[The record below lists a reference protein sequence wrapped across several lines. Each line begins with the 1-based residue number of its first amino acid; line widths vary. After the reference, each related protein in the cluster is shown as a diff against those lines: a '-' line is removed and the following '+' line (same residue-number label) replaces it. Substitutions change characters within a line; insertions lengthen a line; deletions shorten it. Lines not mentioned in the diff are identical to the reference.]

1 MSYSKGSEEI
11 LMKKAIF
18 VILML
23 MILLFGGCTDGT
35 GESVSATEK
44 PTVKATQNNAE
55 QTTNK
60 STTKPADTTEPVTE
74 KIKSL
79 PLAKNHQKDYIYL
92 RNTGIMGD
100 KLYYSS
106 DYLWE
111 YCSNNIT
118 CELSEEVKGY
128 VGKFFVLNDDIYFT
142 PSYSE
147 DTKSSVQLWK
157 IKADGTSA
165 TFVADD
171 LEVKMNCVYVGGYIL
186 YNCYSEYYQ
195 SNFGL
200 MAINVETG
208 EKTNYSG
215 VSNIQYTYNDIA
227 YFLDGN
233 HIKYFNPKT
242 GKIGIV
248 RNTGGSLV
256 CGDSHYLYYIS
267 SGNGGLFR
275 IDLNNT
281 NYSANEF
288 VKSGV
293 STFCTVINGKVYYY
307 PKNTQT
313 TSHIMVYDIEKAK
326 DLSPINIGMTRK
338 VYRLWS
344 ENGYLLFSVH
354 SGKED
359 LNMSDYIINPESKK
373 INKISNYTTDI
384 TVEQMTQPYY
394 D

>member
-1 MSYSKGSEEI
+1 
-11 LMKKAIF
+11 MKKAIF
-18 VILML
+18 I
-23 MILLFGGCTDGT
+23 ILLLIMMLLAGCSDGT
-35 GESVSATEK
+35 GGNVSATEK
-44 PTVKATQNNAE
+44 PTVQATQKNTEKTTGKNTTKAT
-55 QTTNK
+55 
-60 STTKPADTTEPVTE
+60 E
-74 KIKSL
+74 KTKSL
-79 PLAKNHQKDYIYL
+79 PLVKSHQKDYIYL
-92 RNTGIMGD
+92 RNTGIIGD

-111 YCSNNIT
+111 YYNNNIT

-128 VGKFFVLNDDIYFT
+128 VGKFFVLGDDIYFT

-147 DTKSSVQLWK
+147 ENKSSVQLWK

-171 LEVKMNCVYVGGYIL
+171 LAVKMNCVYVGGYIL

-195 SNFGL
+195 SNLGL
-200 MAINVETG
+200 MAIDVETG
-208 EKTNYSG
+208 EKINYSG
-215 VSNIQYTYNDIA
+215 VSNIQYTYKDMA

-233 HIKYFNPKT
+233 HIKCFNPKT

-267 SGNGGLFR
+267 SGNGHGLFR

-288 VKSGV
+288 IKSNV

-313 TSHIMVYDIEKAK
+313 TSQIMVYDIEKAR

-344 ENGYLLFSVH
+344 ENGYLLFSV
-354 SGKED
+354 SNSDSD
-359 LNMSDYIINPESKK
+359 LNMSDYIINPETKK
-373 INKISNYTTDI
+373 INRISNYTTDNA
-384 TVEQMTQPYY
+384 VEQMTQPYY
-394 D
+394 S